1 MKRSIYFLSFL
12 LFLVMGPKVSFA
24 LEEEERAIMG
34 EEELNREIKRLVQK
48 TWYDDYEEARRLHR
62 NARIGE
68 RKTNTCAWI
77 FGGVSSILGIIAG
90 GFSTFIEDEETQRI
104 ASGSF
109 ALGALVCGGIAAC
122 VAIRE
127 TTHQK
132 RQKELEAPE
141 ELIARYR
148 DIIYKSGAKEMFE
161 SRGVS
166 EGAFDASL
174 SYILAESPP
183 PDPA

>member
-1 MKRSIYFLSFL
+1 MIRTIYFLSFV
-12 LFLVMGPKVSFA
+12 LFLVMGSKVSFSSGEDK
-24 LEEEERAIMG
+24 LEG
-34 EEELNREIKRLVQK
+34 EELNVEIRKFVYETWPDEYQEVKRLHN
-48 TWYDDYEEARRLHR
+48 E
-62 NARIGE
+62 ARIGE

-132 RQKELEAPE
+132 RQKELETPE
-141 ELIARYR
+141 KLIARYR
-148 DIIYKSGAKEMFE
+148 DIIYKSGEKERFE

-166 EGAFDASL
+166 EGAFDVS
-174 SYILAESPP
+174 
-183 PDPA
+183 